1 VASQTVKFEYDQ
13 ERNILFVVDD
23 YEINTPEEADAFLDL
38 YSRKFKEIGRQVR
51 LVACIDGLKI
61 NHKVQ
66 DYYGEQVKKLLD
78 GSILGFARY
87 GRDPMARMTVRTSSR
102 KVNFDINI
110 HDTKE
115 QAIEVISKYKQG

>member
-1 VASQTVKFEYDQ
+1 MASQTVKFEYDQ

-38 YSRKFKEIGRQVR
+38 YSRKFKEIGRKVR

-66 DYYGEQVKKLLD
+66 DYYGEQVKKLLE
-78 GSILGFARY
+78 GTIICFARY
-87 GRDPMARMTVRTSSR
+87 GRDPMSRMNVRTASR

-110 HDTKE
+110 YDTKE
-115 QAIEVISKYKQG
+115 QAIEAVERIK

>member
-1 VASQTVKFEYDQ
+1 MASQTVKFEYDQ

-23 YEINTPEEADAFLDL
+23 YEINTPEDVDAFLKL
-38 YSRKFKEIGRQVR
+38 YADKFKEIGRKVR

-66 DYYGEQVKKLLD
+66 DYYGDQVKKLLD
-78 GSILGFARY
+78 GTIICFARY
-87 GRDPMARMTVRTSSR
+87 GRDPLARMTVRTSSR

-110 HDTKE
+110 YDTKE
-115 QAIEVISKYKQG
+115 QAIEVVIKYKQG

>member
-1 VASQTVKFEYDQ
+1 MASQTVKFEYDQ

-38 YSRKFKEIGRQVR
+38 YSRKFKEIGRKAYII
-51 LVACIDGLKI
+51 ACIDGLRI
-61 NHKVQ
+61 NSKVHE
-66 DYYGEQVKKLLD
+66 YYGRQVKKLLD

-115 QAIEVISKYKQG
+115 QAVEAVEKIK

>member
-1 VASQTVKFEYDQ
+1 MTSQTVKFEYDQ

-38 YSRKFKEIGRQVR
+38 YSRKFKEIGRKVR

-78 GSILGFARY
+78 GTIICFARY
-87 GRDPMARMTVRTSSR
+87 GRDPLARMTVRTSSR

-110 HDTKE
+110 FDSKE
-115 QAIEVISKYKQG
+115 QATEAVEKMK

>member
-1 VASQTVKFEYDQ
+1 MASQTVNFEYDQ

-23 YEINTPEEADAFLDL
+23 YEINTPAEADAFLDL
-38 YSRKFKEIGRQVR
+38 YSRKFKEIGRKVR

-61 NHKVQ
+61 NHKAQ

-78 GSILGFARY
+78 GTIICFARY
-87 GRDPMARMTVRTSSR
+87 GKDPMSRMTVRTSSR

-110 HDTKE
+110 HDTRE
-115 QAIEVISKYKQG
+115 QATEAVERIK

>member
-1 VASQTVKFEYDQ
+1 MASQTVNFEYDR

-38 YSRKFKEIGRQVR
+38 YSRKFKEIGRKVR

-78 GSILGFARY
+78 GTIICFARY
-87 GRDPMARMTVRTSSR
+87 GKDPMARMTVRTSSR
-102 KVNFDINI
+102 KVKFDINI
-110 HDTKE
+110 YDTRE
-115 QAIEVISKYKQG
+115 QATEAVEKIK